1 MNNTQ
6 FAISLLL
13 IVLLVGVAASYYIT
27 TRRMLQMRREMDKLQ
42 AKARV
47 ARASATLRNE
57 RARCHLELQSLE
69 AQITV
74 NERVDLS
81 PEELD
86 MLDRNQQTIK
96 NCVDALKRADEWL
109 GLPFDLEWRD
119 MLERLP
125 RLNALYRASLDN
137 SAQAVDTINAGVPG
151 VKGGSVQQLSPLD
164 TTFNTET
171 VDTAPPTKQSN

>member
-1 MNNTQ
+1 MNNPQ

-13 IVLLVGVAASYYIT
+13 IVLLVGVAVSYYIT
-27 TRRMLQMRREMDKLQ
+27 TQRMLQMRREMDKLQ

-47 ARASATLRNE
+47 ARASAILRNE

-69 AQITV
+69 AQLTV
-74 NERVDLS
+74 NGRAELS

-86 MLDRNQQTIK
+86 MVDLNQQTIK

-137 SAQAVDTINAGVPG
+137 SAQVMDATNPG
-151 VKGGSVQQLSPLD
+151 ASGLGGGSTQQLSAPG
-164 TTFNTET
+164 TTLMPEAFGK
-171 VDTAPPTKQSN
+171 APPTKQSN